1 MPPGSSATS
10 PRSSDPPADPER
22 LLGTA
27 VRLGADECE
36 VVRAARRITT
46 IRITDSAVS
55 EAKQVSDDQY
65 GIRLVARGRIA
76 SASVPAGSGRFSE
89 IVGRMMHASGRIQR
103 PCRFWRGLAEPV
115 SRGRPGVMRG
125 TYDARLDR
133 MTCREAEDL
142 AERMIVAASDKKV
155 GAITGSLHVVCE
167 TFEVSNTRGLHDAE
181 TSTYVAGL
189 VNAESSLRVRSSSAS
204 GAVAQQR
211 PSPYPTVSGIGH
223 SSARTLDGF
232 DPERAGADAC
242 KMCVRSENPASVD
255 GGTYTVIFGPYSVGE
270 LLAFVVAPNFELKRV
285 LEGRSCFSGSAGR
298 SVASEMLTIQDDPH
312 APDAIGSHRIDA
324 EGVPTAGR
332 PLVKRGVFE
341 GTYSDLFDYYRA
353 VYGDGDDNG
362 GDNGNDANHGGA
374 NDSAVPDG
382 HAAGNGTPTA
392 VSGFDHAARGPTEGR
407 ILASAG
413 PGNAARMAV
422 PMGRGADPIPASAP
436 HNMSL
441 SSDVEQISP
450 DEMIRDVKRGL
461 LVGRLWYT
469 YAVNPIRGDFSCTA
483 RSGVFLIRDGR
494 IVSPARPVR
503 IMHSLPALLRDI
515 SGIGNDAR
523 SVVQWAS
530 LSSVAPSL
538 RVENVPVIR
547 I

>member
-1 MPPGSSATS
+1 MPPGSSTAS
-10 PRSSDPPADPER
+10 PRSPDPPADPER

-27 VRLGADECE
+27 IQLGADECE
-36 VVRAARRITT
+36 VVRAARRVTT
-46 IRITDSAVS
+46 IRITGSAVS

-76 SASVPAGSGRFSE
+76 SASVPAGSNRIPE
-89 IVGRMMHASGRIQR
+89 IVGRLMHASDRIQR

-115 SRGRPGVMRG
+115 SRGRPGDLRG

-189 VNAESSLRVRSSSAS
+189 VNAESALRVSGASAS
-204 GAVAQQR
+204 GAVAQQQ

-232 DPERAGADAC
+232 DPERAGADARE
-242 KMCVRSENPASVD
+242 MCICSENPASVD
-255 GGTYTVIFGPYSVGE
+255 GGTYTVIFEPYSVGE

-285 LEGRSCFSGSAGR
+285 LEGRSCFSGDAGR
-298 SVASEMLTIQDDPH
+298 PVASEVLTILDDPH
-312 APDAIGSHRIDA
+312 APDAIGSHRMDA

-341 GTYSDLFDYYRA
+341 GTYTDLFDYYRA
-353 VYGDGDDNG
+353 VHDNDDHS
-362 GDNGNDANHGGA
+362 DANRSGA
-374 NDSAVPDG
+374 NGDAMPDSRDAECGSSADIP
-382 HAAGNGTPTA
+382 
-392 VSGFDHAARGPTEGR
+392 GFGYAARGPVGRDR
-407 ILASAG
+407 ILAAAG

-422 PMGRGADPIPASAP
+422 PVGRGADPIPVSAP
-436 HNMSL
+436 HNMSV
-441 SSDVEQISP
+441 SSDVERIPP

-469 YAVNPIRGDFSCTA
+469 YAVNPISGDFSCTA
-483 RSGVFLIRDGR
+483 RSGIALIRNGR
-494 IVSPARPVR
+494 ITSPAKPVR
-503 IMHSLPALLRDI
+503 IMHSLPRLLMDV
-515 SGIGNDAR
+515 SGVGDDTRN
-523 SVVQWAS
+523 VMQWAS
-530 LSSVAPSL
+530 LSSVTPSI
-538 RVENVPVIR
+538 RVEDVPVMR
-547 I
+547 IS